1 MVKMVGSGSF
11 TTWCRYV
18 DIDSIDTDKDKWYRY
33 SIDHL
38 GPAPG
43 LGRLLL
49 LQQRHEVLYR
59 LLAHG
64 HALLVAAGVLR
75 VALSGAPVLYW
86 CRIVIIKLYLEHTA
100 TECYI
105 PWSFAGLVYPAAPCN
120 MALSEWY
127 SGCAVS
133 TLGDSSREAE
143 CWSGCCRSLRKLKKK
158 KSFKEIIIVIFN
170 RISASVPYP
179 DFN

>member
-18 DIDSIDTDKDKWYRY
+18 DIYSIDIDVDIDKWYRY

-75 VALSGAPVLYW
+75 VALSGAPVLY
-86 CRIVIIKLYLEHTA
+86 
-100 TECYI
+100 
-105 PWSFAGLVYPAAPCN
+105 
-120 MALSEWY
+120 
-127 SGCAVS
+127 
-133 TLGDSSREAE
+133 
-143 CWSGCCRSLRKLKKK
+143 
-158 KSFKEIIIVIFN
+158 
-170 RISASVPYP
+170 
-179 DFN
+179 